1 MIKLKIFITD
11 SYDLYLYVYTYINF
25 IYTGLNLPLIQL
37 ILIYQSL
44 SFVYLVICKKKL
56 LFKLFGLLILLLLSL
71 G

>member
-1 MIKLKIFITD
+1 MIKLKIFIID